1 MTTCDLA
8 YYPPTEP
15 TGEPTKNMIASL
27 DVFKVGEDGSSVWLR
42 EAASLQEA
50 LAFIRA
56 RGEGHFFILSQ
67 TTGHR
72 DYYDVTENGDAV
84 FRKRVT

>member
-15 TGEPTKNMIASL
+15 TGEPTKNMIAPL
-27 DVFKVGEDGSSVWLR
+27 DVFKVDEGGRSVWLR

-50 LAFIRA
+50 LALIRA
-56 RGEGHFFILSQ
+56 RGEGNFYILSQ

-72 DYYDVTENGDAV
+72 DYYDVTEKGDVV